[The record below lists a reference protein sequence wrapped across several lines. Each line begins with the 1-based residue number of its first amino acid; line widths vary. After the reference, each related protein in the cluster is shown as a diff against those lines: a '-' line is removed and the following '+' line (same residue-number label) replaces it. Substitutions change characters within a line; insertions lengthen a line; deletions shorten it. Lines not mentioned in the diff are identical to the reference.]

1 MRLGAVT
8 NLNMG
13 LTVSPDG
20 KTIIYSRENLAG
32 ADLMMVED
40 FR

>member
-1 MRLGAVT
+1 MLT
-8 NLNMG
+8 NVNLG

-20 KTIIYSRENLAG
+20 QTILYARDNLAG
-32 ADLMMVED
+32 ADLMMVEN